1 MSLSSA
7 TRECAYLTTKIS
19 CLIRLNWTK
28 LHVFCHSLANEQV
41 CWPLHYCILVL
52 VIFVSSH
59 FLSCGVVVNGTWIQ
73 NPDTLSAWTFKIM
86 FHRLKNTTYFWM
98 LFFFFFW
105 FGPGSTEPRI
115 CVQKGRK
122 ATLTSSSV
130 VFLSLCFFFCR
141 WY

>member
-41 CWPLHYCILVL
+41 CWPLDYCILVL

-98 LFFFFFW
+98 LFFFFFGLVW
-105 FGPGSTEPRI
+105 EVQNQGSV
-115 CVQKGRK
+115 CRK

-130 VFLSLCFFFCR
+130 VFLSLCFFFF
-141 WY
+141 

>member
-41 CWPLHYCILVL
+41 CWRLDYCILVL

-73 NPDTLSAWTFKIM
+73 ILCLLGL
-86 FHRLKNTTYFWM
+86 LKSCFIDWRTQ
-98 LFFFFFW
+98 LISECFFFFFGLVW
-105 FGPGSTEPRI
+105 EVQNQGSV
-115 CVQKGRK
+115 CRK

-130 VFLSLCFFFCR
+130 VFLSLCFFFF
-141 WY
+141 